1 MQSCYDIRT
10 REIKNA
16 YPIGY
21 ESRAR
26 LFVRCYRANE
36 GTEFFITVEIPNKKH
51 SQGPD
56 DALLMGLL
64 RYGRGRFG

>member
-26 LFVRCYRANE
+26 LFIRCYRANE
-36 GTEFFITVEIPNKKH
+36 GTEFFITVEIPNKKKH
-51 SQGPD
+51 AQGPD

-64 RYGRGRFG
+64 RYGGCFG